1 MSHSPSHPPV
11 SRLSPAGG
19 SATPANGGD
28 DGDGDPDRDEDG
40 AGDRAAVVT
49 AAAAAASRF
58 DALACPA
65 LLGAILALVFAPAL
79 TFFYGYND
87 DFHMLWAKL
96 HGQFAA
102 WANIMT
108 EQGRPLAG
116 LFWALPGDF
125 PRDINRLAA
134 VRALGLASVWLLAC
148 LQFRHLWRR
157 LHFPAPLACGL
168 ALATV
173 LTPAC
178 ALFVSWAMMWMFPLA
193 CAAAYGAGVLAWEG
207 GRSSPGSLFSTRG
220 VGRHL
225 GIGLL
230 LLAALATYQPAGP
243 FFMVA
248 VVAGLLSRQAAVTG
262 DSATD
267 RFRRVLRCTLVFL
280 AWTILYFVTYKIL
293 LAWLP
298 TALGP
303 SMTERAALATD
314 PGDKLR
320 FLAGPVLWCAL
331 TSWTRLQPA
340 DWLQLAAAALVLVG
354 CFGAILGARGPAR
367 TGGSDGGDERWRH
380 RAVFF
385 GGFVLA
391 LGAAVGP
398 LVVVKENIV
407 ALRTLP
413 AVYAILALVA
423 LVGWQ
428 EILGAAFSR
437 FGRARL
443 LVRAGALALPLLF
456 AAAATRHHVLH
467 GIVQPSHDELVALRR
482 EIRQRASAAGS
493 LPARIVYLFPSPT
506 AWRAPRHQ
514 PFAEFGVRSSPL
526 SWVTPAFLRLLL
538 EEEFGPQAGTGEVE
552 IFSAPEPVGAR
563 DWFIDGIAAVDGSD
577 GITTRRLPQIGEVR
591 AVPNGWC
598 FSPWLGA
605 FDASA
610 FPFINHPR
618 LGWIFCNENPDASV
632 WFHHARLEW
641 LGTTPKMFPE
651 FWFMK
656 AGARPIRPELKVTPQ
671 PRWID
676 VQTHEEVR

>member
-1 MSHSPSHPPV
+1 MSISTPPRPS
-11 SRLSPAGG
+11 A
-19 SATPANGGD
+19 AT
-28 DGDGDPDRDEDG
+28 
-40 AGDRAAVVT
+40 
-49 AAAAAASRF
+49 AASRF
-58 DALACPA
+58 DAVACPV
-65 LLGAILALVFAPAL
+65 LLAAVLALVFAPAL
-79 TFFYGYND
+79 TYFYGYND
-87 DFHMLWAKL
+87 DFHMLWNAR
-96 HGQFAA
+96 HGRFPA

-125 PRDINRLAA
+125 PHNINRLAA
-134 VRALGLASVWLLAC
+134 VRALGLVSVWLLAC

-157 LHFPAPLACGL
+157 LGFPAPLACGL

-193 CAAAYGAGVLAWEG
+193 CAAAYAAGMLAWEG
-207 GRSSPGSLFSTRG
+207 GSRSLHLSIAERR
-220 VGRHL
+220 VARQL
-225 GIGLL
+225 GIGTL
-230 LLAALATYQPAGP
+230 LLAALATYQPAGA

-248 VVAGLLSRQAAVTG
+248 IVAGLLAGAPPP
-262 DSATD
+262 DSA
-267 RFRRVLRCTLVFL
+267 RRLIRCTLLFL
-280 AWTILYFVTYKIL
+280 AWTVLYFVAYKIL

-303 SMTERAALATD
+303 NMTERAALATD
-314 PGDKLR
+314 LGGKLR
-320 FLAGPVLWCAL
+320 FLTGPILWCAL

-340 DWLQLAAAALVLVG
+340 GWLPVAAAALTVIG
-354 CFGAILGARGPAR
+354 CLGAILGPRGPAGIE
-367 TGGSDGGDERWRH
+367 GGSGRERWRH
-380 RAVFF
+380 RAIFL
-385 GGFVLA
+385 GGFLLA

-423 LVGWQ
+423 LAGWQ
-428 EILGAAFSR
+428 EILGAALARLSR
-437 FGRARL
+437 RARP
-443 LVRAGALALPLLF
+443 LVLGGALALPLLF
-456 AAAATRHHVLH
+456 AAVATRHHVLH
-467 GIVQPSHDELVALRR
+467 GIVKPSHDELLALRR
-482 EIRQRASAAGS
+482 EVRQRASATGAP
-493 LPARIVYLFPSPT
+493 PARIVYVFPSPT
-506 AWRAPRHQ
+506 VWRSPRFE
-514 PFAEFGVRSSPL
+514 PFAEFGVRSSGL

-538 EEEFGPQAGTGEVE
+538 EEEFGPQTNTGDVG
-552 IFSAPEPVGAR
+552 IYSAPEPAGGR
-563 DWFIDGIAAVDGSD
+563 GDWFIDGITAIDGTE
-577 GITTRRLPQIGEVR
+577 GIGTRTLPQIGEVR

-618 LGWIFCNENPDASV
+618 LGWVFCNEKPDESF
-632 WFHHARLEW
+632 WIHHSRLGW
-641 LGTTPKMFPE
+641 LGTRPKMFPE

-676 VQTHEEVR
+676 VQTEVEIQTGNEFQ